1 MPAALK
7 STPAPRITTSA
18 PPVTV
23 GAKPAPAPTPAVRT
37 TTTAP
42 QAMAKSFGPKY
53 YAKGGSASAR
63 ADGIAKK
70 GKTRGINVVMC
81 GGGMAKGMK

>member
-1 MPAALK
+1 MPVAPRLTTGKAPVQLGMQ
-7 STPAPRITTSA
+7 TPAPARAT
-18 PPVTV
+18 
-23 GAKPAPAPTPAVRT
+23 RT

-70 GKTRGINVVMC
+70 GKT
-81 GGGMAKGMK
+81 KGKIC